1 MEQGARVGYRAALV
15 AAVIGAMPLGGCG
28 PPKIHQ
34 QVNGLLRVNSST
46 LVGGVIP
53 DKYGCKGPGVSPQ
66 ISWSDPPPGT
76 QSFALIMDDLDST
89 VGHLHRH
96 HSNHWLV
103 FDIPADWRNLPE
115 GMPGQAVPGSAQQ
128 GANDLGQIGYLSPCP
143 SAGDTHHYAI
153 TLYALDARV
162 GLPTTIKAG
171 QLLSAI
177 DGHILALGQ
186 IAGTYTH

>member
-1 MEQGARVGYRAALV
+1 MEQGARVGCPPGLV
-15 AAVIGAMPLGGCG
+15 AAVMCSILLSGCD
-28 PPKIHQ
+28 PPQIHQ
-34 QVNGLLRVNSST
+34 QVKGSLRLNSSS
-46 LVGGVIP
+46 LVGGAIP

-66 ISWSDPPPGT
+66 VSWSDPPPGT
-76 QSFALIMDDLDST
+76 QSFTLIMDDLDST

-103 FDIPADWRNLPE
+103 FDMPAERRNLPE
-115 GMPGQAVPGSAQQ
+115 GVPKQALADSTQQ

-143 SAGDTHHYAI
+143 SVGDTHHYAI
-153 TLYALDARV
+153 TVYALDAKV

-177 DGHILALGQ
+177 DGHILARGQ
-186 IAGTYTH
+186 IVGTYTR